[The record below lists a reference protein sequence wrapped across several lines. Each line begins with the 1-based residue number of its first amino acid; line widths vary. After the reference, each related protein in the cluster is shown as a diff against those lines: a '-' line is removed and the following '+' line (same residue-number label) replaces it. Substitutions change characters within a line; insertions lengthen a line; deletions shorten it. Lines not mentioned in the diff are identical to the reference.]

1 MKKQKWIDGP
11 ELPLGISWASCV
23 ALPPTSNFACVLVGG
38 KTDEEGFLS
47 SVYGLNRLTKEWK
60 LMGNIKTGVRW
71 HIALPLS

>member
-11 ELPLGISWASCV
+11 ELPLGIFEASCV

-38 KTDEEGFLS
+38 ETVGEEFS
-47 SVYGLNRLTKEWK
+47 SNVYGLNRLTKEWNF
-60 LMGNIKTGVRW
+60 MGNIKTGQSS